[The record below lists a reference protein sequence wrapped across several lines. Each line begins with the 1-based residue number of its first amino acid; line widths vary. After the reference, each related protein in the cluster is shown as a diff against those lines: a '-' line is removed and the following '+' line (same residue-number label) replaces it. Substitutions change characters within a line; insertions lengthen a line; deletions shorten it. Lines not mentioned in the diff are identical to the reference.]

1 MRAKKGSLL
10 PSRPATPARPDRA
23 GRPASRHGLGSL
35 LGEAADPGNNG
46 HVGNEFGIDFDGP
59 SRHRRLHLRGELDLV
74 SSQDLIRALRRACDE
89 GARSVMLDLRDVG
102 HVDSAGIYALLSGR
116 KICEENGCGY
126 VIERGMSGPAEKTLE
141 VTGLLDQLP
150 FC

>member
-1 MRAKKGSLL
+1 MLRNA
-10 PSRPATPARPDRA
+10 P
-23 GRPASRHGLGSL
+23 
-35 LGEAADPGNNG
+35 EAGNNR
-46 HVGNEFGIDFDGP
+46 HVEGVFEIDFDGP
-59 SRHRRLHLRGELDLV
+59 SRHRRLHVRGELDLA

-89 GARSVMLDLRDVG
+89 GARSVMLDLHELG
-102 HVDSAGIYALLSGR
+102 HMDSAGIYALLSGR
-116 KICEENGCGY
+116 KICEECGCGY